1 MHPDTRCRRIFS
13 LQKTRYLLNLLM
25 AVTTYKSIHPKNRK
39 AWRKWLEKEH
49 QASPGIWLVYYKK
62 HTGLRGL
69 SYDEAVEEAL
79 CFGWIDSLPGK
90 LDEVRSSLKF
100 TPRKPKS
107 VWSALNKKRV
117 EQLISQGLMTP
128 SGLASIKL
136 AKKNGSWESLTASD
150 EAAALNKVPPDLEK
164 LFARNK
170 KAGENFKAFS
180 MSVRKQ
186 FLSWIFSAKR
196 PETRRQRIDQ
206 TVLMSAANV
215 KPGAQGFKLVS
226 SK

>member
-1 MHPDTRCRRIFS
+1 
-13 LQKTRYLLNLLM
+13 M
-25 AVTTYKSIHPKNRK
+25 AVTSYQSIHPKDRK
-39 AWRKWLEKEH
+39 AWRKWLIKEH
-49 QASPGIWLVYYKK
+49 QTSPGVWLVYYKK
-62 HTGLRGL
+62 HTGLRNL

-90 LDEVRSSLKF
+90 LDENRSRLKF

-117 EQLISQGLMTP
+117 EQLISQGLMTAA
-128 SGLASIKL
+128 GLASIEM

-150 EAAALNKVPPDLEK
+150 EAAALNKVPSDLEK
-164 LFARNK
+164 LFIRNK
-170 KAGENFKAFS
+170 KAGDNFKAFS

-196 PETRRQRIDQ
+196 PETRQQRIKQ
-206 TVLMSAANV
+206 TLLMAAANV
-215 KPGAQGFKLVS
+215 KPGAQGFKIDRS
-226 SK
+226 